1 MESEADYWMQLATR
15 HLLESEA
22 LGGLIIVIGDFL
34 RFWLRIRQWRF
45 HYIIVEGIIS
55 GIWRKWNRS
64 DSFDCDCVDPHDYT
78 YQWFSI
84 FLIQ

>member
-34 RFWLRIRQWRF
+34 RF
-45 HYIIVEGIIS
+45 
-55 GIWRKWNRS
+55 
-64 DSFDCDCVDPHDYT
+64 
-78 YQWFSI
+78 
-84 FLIQ
+84 